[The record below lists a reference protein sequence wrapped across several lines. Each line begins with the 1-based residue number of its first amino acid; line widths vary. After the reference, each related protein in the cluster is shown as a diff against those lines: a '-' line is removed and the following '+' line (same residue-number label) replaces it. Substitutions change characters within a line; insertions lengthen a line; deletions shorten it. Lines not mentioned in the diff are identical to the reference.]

1 MRTGTSDPATS
12 LPGCTQPGSFVCTQP
27 GRVVCTLPLSW
38 GTHPKVACNSPGSV
52 FDTAYKR
59 CNSNDAI
66 SMFEIVARELHAT
79 LARNH
84 WVATEE
90 IRQSSYTHVVTSHG
104 VRDEA
109 CAYSRST
116 LRGLCLLSSP
126 QPGAGPGEAEQG
138 GPSRQLRVDADGS
151 GLGEHTDLG
160 VDDADAGGAIRA
172 GQAARSG

>member
-27 GRVVCTLPLSW
+27 GRVVYARPLSW
-38 GTHPKVACNSPGSV
+38 LPPKVACNSPGSV

-84 WVATEE
+84 RAATKE
-90 IRQSSYTHVVTSHG
+90 IRRSSYTHVVTSHG

-126 QPGAGPGEAEQG
+126 QPRAGPGEAEQG
-138 GPSRQLRVDADGS
+138 DSSDDLRVNADGS
-151 GLGEHTDLG
+151 GLGEHTDLV

-172 GQAARSG
+172 WQAA